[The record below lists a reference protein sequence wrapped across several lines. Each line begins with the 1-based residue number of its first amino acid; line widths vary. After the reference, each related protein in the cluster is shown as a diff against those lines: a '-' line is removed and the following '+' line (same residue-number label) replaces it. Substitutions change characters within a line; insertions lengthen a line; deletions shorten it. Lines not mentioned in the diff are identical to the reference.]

1 MVRIHNGPPLRSK
14 SPKSGLIT
22 PALQST
28 DHSPRQNPQSYAD
41 TITHHS
47 LRQLIDGF
55 ILSYKLDGKSPLTI
69 DSHQQKLSRFLD
81 YLEKHPYE
89 AITTTVVRNFLGYVR
104 ETYNLEP
111 STVQRYLITLKAFW
125 RWAIEEGFAVDNPTA
140 RIRLAKPQQKVVKG
154 LSPDQLQVL
163 LSALKDM
170 GFEDARNKAIVLI
183 LLDCGLRVSELA
195 NLRLEDVDMNRGILT
210 VMGKGSKQR
219 LARMGLKTQKALWR
233 YMMLRESPVSWLW
246 LNQCGGRLT
255 ANGIQQMIRKLG
267 KKLGI
272 SLHPH
277 LLRHTFAISFL
288 RNGANTFECQYALGH
303 SSLEMTR
310 RYCQAL
316 NFDDVF
322 KRHQSASPVD
332 NAFRK

>member
-1 MVRIHNGPPLRSK
+1 M
-14 SPKSGLIT
+14 
-22 PALQST
+22 
-28 DHSPRQNPQSYAD
+28 
-41 TITHHS
+41 
-47 LRQLIDGF
+47 
-55 ILSYKLDGKSPLTI
+55 
-69 DSHQQKLSRFLD
+69 
-81 YLEKHPYE
+81 
-89 AITTTVVRNFLGYVR
+89 GYVR
-104 ETYNLEP
+104 DTYNLEA

-125 RWAIEEGFAVDNPTA
+125 RWAIEEGFAADNPTA

-163 LSALKDM
+163 LSTLKDKE
-170 GFEDARNKAIVLI
+170 FEDARNKAIVLI
-183 LLDCGLRVSELA
+183 LLDCGFRVSELV
-195 NLRLEDVDMNRGILT
+195 NLRLEDVDINRGILT

-233 YMMLRESPVSWLW
+233 YMMLSGSQLPWLW
-246 LNQCGGRLT
+246 LNQCGERLT

-267 KKLGI
+267 RKLNI
-272 SLHPH
+272 PLHPH

-322 KRHQSASPVD
+322 KRHQVASPVD
-332 NAFRK
+332 NLK